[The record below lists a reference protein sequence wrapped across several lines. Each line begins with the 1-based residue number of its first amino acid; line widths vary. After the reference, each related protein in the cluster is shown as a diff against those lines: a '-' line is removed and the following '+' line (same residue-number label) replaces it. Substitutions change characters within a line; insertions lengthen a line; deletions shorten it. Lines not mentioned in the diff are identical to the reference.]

1 MKISASNKTQ
11 KRKRAATETA
21 SPLSAAEALATPEQT
36 MDETAAAARIE
47 LVSNCTVKEAVAL
60 KQSLCAVVDN
70 AEPVT
75 LDASA
80 VERVD
85 TAILQLLCAF
95 VRARVASN
103 LSVLWQ
109 GEESPLFESARLL
122 GLQQLLA
129 LPAAGATA

>member
-21 SPLSAAEALATPEQT
+21 SPLSADEALATPEQT
-36 MDETAAAARIE
+36 MDEATAAARIE

-60 KQSLCAVVDN
+60 KQSLCAVVDS
-70 AEPVT
+70 AQPVT
-75 LDASA
+75 LDATA

-85 TAILQLLCAF
+85 TAILQLLCTF
-95 VRARVASN
+95 VRARVAAN
-103 LSVLWQ
+103 LNVVWQ
-109 GEESPLFESARLL
+109 GNESPLFEAARLL
-122 GLQQLLA
+122 GLQELLA